1 MRIYAT
7 LYRRGNITVQMSIS
21 PRYKNKFNQM
31 TKQYERVEDGDQ
43 QIFREHV
50 SKHGDTSII
59 YDPTIGITFSG
70 IELGGESFMIHA
82 NDIYRVASI
91 LHGIL
96 QGLTN
101 DSRLFRTDADHTF
114 LDKTIAKE
122 YTKRLMN
129 WQKEVFFSPTII
141 VTPNGDQ
148 RGVRIFTKR
157 ATITTITQ
165 LEVVDLINM
174 IEHLDITTCEIMAS
188 LLDAMSQINR
198 KLTRIEDTLV
208 EINRKLDM
216 NKRSDR
222 TERQSDMIW
231 YSGQSDPIS
240 RL

>member
-7 LYRRGNITVQMSIS
+7 LYRRGNIMVQMSIS
-21 PRYKNKFNQM
+21 PRYRNKFNQM
-31 TKQYERVEDGDQ
+31 TKQYERVEDSNSE
-43 QIFREHV
+43 IFHEHT
-50 SKHGDTSII
+50 SKQGDTSII

-70 IELGGESFMIHA
+70 IEFGGETFMIHA
-82 NDIYRVASI
+82 NDIYRVATI

-114 LDKTIAKE
+114 LDKTVAKE

-129 WQKEVFFSPTII
+129 WQKEVFFSPAI
-141 VTPNGDQ
+141 VSTSNGDQ
-148 RGVRIFTKR
+148 RGIRISTKR
-157 ATITTITQ
+157 AIITTITQ

-188 LLDAMSQINR
+188 LLDTMNQMNH

-222 TERQSDMIW
+222 TEHTSNLTW